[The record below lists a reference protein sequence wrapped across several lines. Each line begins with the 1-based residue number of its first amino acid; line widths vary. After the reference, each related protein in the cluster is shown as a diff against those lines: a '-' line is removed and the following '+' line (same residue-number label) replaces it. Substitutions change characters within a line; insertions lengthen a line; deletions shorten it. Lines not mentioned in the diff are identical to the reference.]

1 RGLEASRPVS
11 HATEHSPMLER
22 YLMPTPAV
30 AVIGDFEEGV
40 RLNPYLTSLN
50 PQMTGSHTDRIV
62 CFDSVERSP
71 AEGHCEW
78 GPRCQICKPQ
88 GASQDEFLF
97 RDSYGCFPLVSDWA
111 YNLDSSCCFL
121 GPIPIKACFRD
132 TDAQALRHMV
142 REPLALSMP
151 RGGTV
156 DQLAHFGKFKSKLRT
171 IWGRVHSDGLHSSLG
186 DVSYTA
192 SPIFLFIRITG
203 NLAASAAASPFQEV
217 ASRDATPTLCT
228 DPESST

>member
-1 RGLEASRPVS
+1 
-11 HATEHSPMLER
+11 
-22 YLMPTPAV
+22 
-30 AVIGDFEEGV
+30 
-40 RLNPYLTSLN
+40 
-50 PQMTGSHTDRIV
+50 MTGSHTDRIV

-71 AEGHCEW
+71 AEGHVYH
-78 GPRCQICKPQ
+78 
-88 GASQDEFLF
+88 ASVSGDLVVKSASHRVLLKTSSCFETLM
-97 RDSYGCFPLVSDWA
+97 DASYSSLIGHTTLTQP
-111 YNLDSSCCFL
+111 SCCFL

-186 DVSYTA
+186 D
-192 SPIFLFIRITG
+192 PPRQ
-203 NLAASAAASPFQEV
+203 LAHFKV